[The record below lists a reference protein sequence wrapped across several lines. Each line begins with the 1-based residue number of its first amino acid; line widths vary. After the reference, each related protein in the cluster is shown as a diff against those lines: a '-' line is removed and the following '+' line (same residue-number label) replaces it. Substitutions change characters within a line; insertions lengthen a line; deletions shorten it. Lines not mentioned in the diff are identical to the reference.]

1 MASKTADP
9 ERNNLVDPRTGQA
22 VTPAGPVRAIAT
34 SALEAEALAMVGA
47 VLSPAEA
54 EEFFNRGC
62 SRGLWLPDGTKLGSV
77 TYFEVAERPE
87 PEAKPASSEEAAT

>member
-1 MASKTADP
+1 MRLLDQVLNH
-9 ERNNLVDPRTGQA
+9 RA
-22 VTPAGPVRAIAT
+22 VGAGDLDGEGDI
-34 SALEAEALAMVGA
+34 EAEALAMVGA